1 MKKLTLILVLIAS
14 AINIICAQDV
24 EPLIKTHWNQI
35 APYNNLCP
43 KDSTGRRM
51 MAGCGPIAMA
61 QVVNY
66 LGVRNDSLQLIR
78 DCGVSAFTRY
88 GVDASSSYTYL
99 CANALKK
106 QFGLSNYI
114 NVVNYKSLS
123 GIKEFA
129 DIVFNEIR
137 QGRPVIISAKRD
149 DNDSGHLFILDGIK
163 GNCVHANMGWG
174 GDRDGYYSLENI
186 AGYVQIQDA
195 IVDIS
200 AADYVPDQA
209 IVRVYKPG
217 ALRAL
222 MIKNGIQ
229 KKPHLKIE
237 GSINKNDV
245 AWLHQLSMYDDLNK
259 RYGSIKTLDLS
270 NTDMTYLPDSSFF
283 NSGSLA
289 YIKLPHNLH
298 TIGLAAFK
306 ESICLNNVDIPSSV
320 RNIRM
325 DAFARCGNL
334 LDITIPEGVH
344 KVLSGSF
351 FGCVF
356 LTDVKLPSTIDTIG
370 YYAFANCYRLTR
382 LQIPAATKLIGPK
395 ITTGDR
401 NVEIVID
408 PNNAYFY
415 AKNGAIYRREDN
427 KSIDVPIKYKGDLKP
442 NPYQHLYEDGY
453 AYKTTYKIVNGKKV
467 KLKTVRYKIKQ

>member
-1 MKKLTLILVLIAS
+1 MPKIHLGLNPLTTFLGYFLVILIVSGSGLLTAVLVMREKPAFLFRPKAPKLGKSILLEKIPGIWKKLRFSDKITIR
-14 AINIICAQDV
+14 NIFRYKRRVVVTICGIIGCTA
-24 EPLIKTHWNQI
+24 LM
-35 APYNNLCP
+35 L
-43 KDSTGRRM
+43 
-51 MAGCGPIAMA
+51 AG
-61 QVVNY
+61 
-66 LGVRNDSLQLIR
+66 
-78 DCGVSAFTRY
+78 
-88 GVDASSSYTYL
+88 
-99 CANALKK
+99 
-106 QFGLSNYI
+106 FGL
-114 NVVNYKSLS
+114 K
-123 GIKEFA
+123 
-129 DIVFNEIR
+129 
-137 QGRPVIISAKRD
+137 
-149 DNDSGHLFILDGIK
+149 
-163 GNCVHANMGWG
+163 
-174 GDRDGYYSLENI
+174 
-186 AGYVQIQDA
+186 DA

-283 NSGSLA
+283 KSGSLV

-401 NVEIVID
+401 NVEIIID

-415 AKNGAIYRREDN
+415 VKNGAIYRREDN

>member
-1 MKKLTLILVLIAS
+1 MKKLTTLFVLIVLAV
-14 AINIICAQDV
+14 NIVYAQDV
-24 EPLIKTHWNQI
+24 DPLIKTHWHQN

-43 KDSTGRRM
+43 KDSTGKRM
-51 MAGCGPIAMA
+51 LAGCGPIAMA

-66 LGVRNDSLQLIR
+66 FGIKKDSLQLIR
-78 DCGVSAFTRY
+78 ECGVSAFTRY

-137 QGRPVIISAKRD
+137 QGRPVIISAKRN

-186 AGYVQIQDA
+186 VGYVQIQDA

-237 GSINKNDV
+237 GTINKNDV

-283 NSGSLA
+283 NCGSLV

-325 DAFARCGNL
+325 DAFARCDNL
-334 LDITIPEGVH
+334 LDINIPEGVH

-370 YYAFANCYRLTR
+370 YYAFADCYRLTR
-382 LQIPAATKLIGPK
+382 LEIPAATKHIGPHLIQNDK
-395 ITTGDR
+395 H
-401 NVEIVID
+401 VEVVIN

-415 AKNGAIYRREDN
+415 SKNGVICRRDDN
-427 KSIDVPIKYKGDLKP
+427 KNIDVPKKDKRLKP

-453 AYKTTYKIVNGKKV
+453 AYKTTYKMVNGKKV
-467 KLKTVRYKIKQ
+467 KLRTVKYKIKQ

>member
-1 MKKLTLILVLIAS
+1 
-14 AINIICAQDV
+14 
-24 EPLIKTHWNQI
+24 
-35 APYNNLCP
+35 
-43 KDSTGRRM
+43 
-51 MAGCGPIAMA
+51 MA

-149 DNDSGHLFILDGIK
+149 NNDFGHLFILDGIK

-217 ALRAL
+217 SLRAL
-222 MIKNGIQ
+222 IIKKKKK

-245 AWLHQLSMYDDLNK
+245 AWLHQLSMYNDLNK
-259 RYGSIKTLDLS
+259 RY
-270 NTDMTYLPDSSFF
+270 N
-283 NSGSLA
+283 
-289 YIKLPHNLH
+289 
-298 TIGLAAFK
+298 
-306 ESICLNNVDIPSSV
+306 
-320 RNIRM
+320 
-325 DAFARCGNL
+325 
-334 LDITIPEGVH
+334 
-344 KVLSGSF
+344 
-351 FGCVF
+351 
-356 LTDVKLPSTIDTIG
+356 
-370 YYAFANCYRLTR
+370 
-382 LQIPAATKLIGPK
+382 
-395 ITTGDR
+395 
-401 NVEIVID
+401 
-408 PNNAYFY
+408 
-415 AKNGAIYRREDN
+415 
-427 KSIDVPIKYKGDLKP
+427 
-442 NPYQHLYEDGY
+442 
-453 AYKTTYKIVNGKKV
+453 
-467 KLKTVRYKIKQ
+467 